1 MRYDTD
7 PKVLAQQVVIETYK
21 SSGPGGQRKN
31 KTETAVRLTHL
42 PSGITV
48 IATEYRS
55 QAQNR
60 QLAFERL
67 RERLLKIK
75 SAQKCRLPTS
85 VPWNA
90 IEKEKERKEDPFE
103 KETLKTSIIKR
114 AGGVK
119 TVSGM
124 VTVSSSQFHPHPY
137 LTEQHHPSIL
147 FY

>member
-1 MRYDTD
+1 
-7 PKVLAQQVVIETYK
+7 VVIETYK

-67 RERLLKIK
+67 RERLL
-75 SAQKCRLPTS
+75 RLNRPRKRRIPTHI
-85 VPWNA
+85 PLGA
-90 IEKEKERKEDPFE
+90 IERRKEE
-103 KETLKTSIIKR
+103 KRVRSIKKKMR
-114 AGGVK
+114 QK
-119 TVSGM
+119 SR
-124 VTVSSSQFHPHPY
+124 
-137 LTEQHHPSIL
+137 LSIED
-147 FY
+147 